1 MKGPSEPR
9 RAHATGPTV
18 LGVAALTLALC
29 ACGGSSP
36 SGPAAADPPAAP
48 APTPPP
54 PPPPPPGP
62 VAPDGPIPRLAPG
75 PHWGVITGF
84 DDLSARPGEPDRAA
98 RAEALRGE
106 LAAAG
111 ESIGRA
117 QLDWSELEP
126 SRGVYDAATLEAAL
140 TAVSTGGRA
149 PYLTLSTLDSFDIT
163 LPAYLMDGDGAL
175 APGLSLDSPEVL
187 EAFEAFLDWLVPRLA
202 DHEVWG
208 LSLGNETDV
217 LVDDGIVDPQA
228 ALTFFTRGAERA
240 KALDPDLAVTV
251 TFTET
256 ADDALSMSFLLD
268 DYLAAFDIV
277 AFNFYCSGED
287 FLVRA
292 PAEWDAV
299 IDRWLD
305 LAEGKAVFIQELGC
319 PAGYGDDGAGAP
331 ARPPGGLGASPE
343 IQADF
348 FAHMAERFRDEPQ
361 LRASTAFQLFDWSP
375 GLAASFGDIL
385 RDDGLILAGDRFEEA
400 LATIGLCRWADATC
414 REAWDVFLDGVDTL
428 RNERGAASGAP

>member
-1 MKGPSEPR
+1 MKGFNEPSR
-9 RAHATGPTV
+9 TSRSGAAI
-18 LGVAALTLALC
+18 LGVLALTAALA

-36 SGPAAADPPAAP
+36 SCPPASDPPTAP
-48 APTPPP
+48 APPP
-54 PPPPPPGP
+54 PPPPPPPAPG
-62 VAPDGPIPRLAPG
+62 APDEALPRLAPG

-126 SRGVYDAATLEAAL
+126 SRGVYDAAPLEAAL
-140 TAVSTGGRA
+140 AAVSSGGRA

-163 LPAYLMDGDGAL
+163 LPAYLMDGDAAL

-187 EAFEAFLDWLVPRLA
+187 EAFDAFLDWLVPQLA
-202 DHEVWG
+202 DQGVWG

-251 TFTET
+251 TFTES

-305 LAEGKAVFIQELGC
+305 LAEGKAIFIQELGC

-331 ARPPGGLGASPE
+331 ARPAGGLGASPE
-343 IQADF
+343 IQAAF
-348 FAHMAERFRDEPQ
+348 FAHMAARFRDEPR
-361 LRASTAFQLFDWSP
+361 LRAATAFQLFDWSP
-375 GLAASFGDIL
+375 ALAAQFGDIL
-385 RDDGLILAGDRFEEA
+385 RDDGFGLAGDRFEEA

-414 REAWDVFLDGVDTL
+414 RPAWDAFLEGVETL
-428 RNERGAASGAP
+428 QDARGATDRAP